1 MARKEAD
8 LSSFSVTQQLDKS
21 YWDNLNDGLHE
32 ALEQADTHAIAST
45 LVDRLERNG
54 WTVSECYAIIH
65 DKDTRAVWSEAHGE
79 EVVEV
84 KDEHIHVSVK
94 FAPRENVGATLNAIA
109 DVIGVEPNY
118 IEKPKSG
125 RYSFD
130 NQLAY
135 LIHAKDSDKYQYE
148 PSAVATVRGEDYMSI
163 YTARADA
170 WRKGRAVKK
179 RKEHAQGVDWL
190 EDEVLEGRILRE
202 QIFLSDELYRIYAS
216 NSKRIDS
223 ALETYGQRKIYRAL
237 DRLKRG
243 EFKTK
248 VFYIMG
254 DPGSGKTSFANEM
267 VKDAIEKAK
276 DKWGETWSVCKTGST
291 NPVDDYN
298 GEEILLMDD
307 VRGSTMRAD
316 DWLKLLDPYNMSP
329 SSARYR
335 NKTVAANIIIITA
348 CIHPVEF
355 FYYTKGVGGGT
366 AQEEAIDQ
374 FLRRLTGLIEVIN
387 LEGVIERVNV
397 SIPIKG
403 DADERYYIPN
413 NNPFGGSDRGV
424 ISTID
429 LQRSDYFDGLTPRE
443 IARNIAESVVNSY
456 RPCNTVV
463 DGDVKPKLNK

>member
-21 YWDNLNDGLHE
+21 YWNDLNDGLHE
-32 ALEQADTHAIAST
+32 ALGQADTHAIAST

-54 WTVSECYAIIH
+54 WTVAECYAIIH
-65 DKDTRAVWSEAHGE
+65 DKDTRVVWSEAHGE
-79 EVVEV
+79 EVVDV

-118 IEKPKSG
+118 IEKSKSG

-163 YTARADA
+163 YTARVKA
-170 WRKGRAVKK
+170 WHKGRAVKK

-223 ALETYGQRKIYRAL
+223 AFETYGQRKIYRAL
-237 DRLKRG
+237 ERLKRG

-248 VFYIMG
+248 VYYIMG
-254 DPGSGKTSFANEM
+254 DSGSGKTRFANKLIKRTQEH
-267 VKDAIEKAK
+267 AQET
-276 DKWGETWSVCKTGST
+276 WGETWSVCKTGAT

-307 VRGSTMRAD
+307 VRGTTMRPD
-316 DWLKLLDPYNMSP
+316 DWLKLLDPYNVSP

-335 NKTVAANIIIITA
+335 NKTVVAETIIITA
-348 CIHPVEF
+348 CMHPVEF
-355 FYYTKGVGGGT
+355 FYNSRSVGTGK
-366 AQEEAIDQ
+366 AQDEAIDQ
-374 FLRRLTGLIEVIN
+374 FLRRLSGLIEIIS
-387 LEGVIERVNV
+387 LEKVNV
-397 SIPIKG
+397 SHPVKG
-403 DADERYYIPN
+403 DADERYYIKN
-413 NNPFGGSDRGV
+413 DNPFGETHLPV
-424 ISTID
+424 ISSIELRHADFFDQLSVDSVID
-429 LQRSDYFDGLTPRE
+429 KLAKY
-443 IARNIAESVVNSY
+443 VVNSSK
-456 RPCNTVV
+456 RHTPVV

>member
-1 MARKEAD
+1 MARKNAD
-8 LSSFSVTQQLDKS
+8 LSSFSVTQQLDTS
-21 YWDNLNDGLHE
+21 YWNKLNDGLHK

-79 EVVEV
+79 EVIEV

-94 FAPRENVGATLNAIA
+94 FAPRENVGATLDAIA
-109 DVIGVEPNY
+109 DVIGVESNY

-148 PSAVATVRGEDYMSI
+148 PSAVATVRGEGYMSI

-216 NSKRIDS
+216 NSKRIDC
-223 ALETYGQRKIYRAL
+223 AFEAYGQRKIYRAL

-254 DPGSGKTSFANEM
+254 EPGNGKTSFAKLMINDMIE
-267 VKDAIEKAK
+267 DAKK
-276 DKWGETWSVCKTGST
+276 TLGETWSVCATAST

-307 VRGSTMRAD
+307 VRGATMKAD

-335 NKTVAANIIIITA
+335 NKTVAAHTIVITT
-348 CIHPVEF
+348 CVHPVEF
-355 FYYTKGVGGGT
+355 FYYAKGVGGGT

-374 FLRRLTGLIEVIN
+374 FLRRLTGLIEVIK
-387 LEGVIERVNV
+387 LEGVNV
-397 SIPIKG
+397 STPIKG
-403 DADERYYIPN
+403 EPDERYYIKVD
-413 NNPFGGSDRGV
+413 NPFGEVKRGI

-429 LQRSDYFDGLTPRE
+429 LQRSAYYDGLTPRE
-443 IARNIAESVVNSY
+443 VARDIAQSVVRSAK
-456 RPCNTVV
+456 PCNTVV